1 MSGFESLNPKVVH
14 EFKQI
19 QLSDKFDPSPPAYS
33 AVADW
38 SEETKRTIPSLSARW
53 TGGRGARR
61 SHC

>member
-33 AVADW
+33 AVAD
-38 SEETKRTIPSLSARW
+38 
-53 TGGRGARR
+53 
-61 SHC
+61 